1 MINTLNNKIGRNILF
16 VRHGVHKGEFLV
28 EVDNTDTTHV
38 FLGLPDKTI
47 HKVDKTDVKRG
58 LKDKVILVVEKLPKA
73 VYNVCLKEYK
83 HLISEQQRINNH
95 N

>member
-1 MINTLNNKIGRNILF
+1 MFKSLSRNILF

-28 EVDNTDTTHV
+28 EVDRIADERI
-38 FLGLPDKTI
+38 FLALPDKNI
-47 HKVDKTDVKRG
+47 HKV
-58 LKDKVILVVEKLPKA
+58 KDKEVETGLRKKVLLVVEKLPRA

-83 HLISEQQRINNH
+83 LLTSEQQRIDSH